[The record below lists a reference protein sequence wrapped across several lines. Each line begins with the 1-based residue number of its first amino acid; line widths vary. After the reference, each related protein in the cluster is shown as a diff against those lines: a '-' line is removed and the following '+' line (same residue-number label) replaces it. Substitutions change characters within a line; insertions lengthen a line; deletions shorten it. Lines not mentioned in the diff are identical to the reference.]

1 MTFALPGSPLVLEDT
16 VQILKTRGPAAGVDI
31 RIIHGLSFVEI
42 ALAAVDFDFKVPLQV
57 VLPRLHLHNDLFD
70 SRSALLVRQPQAS
83 GHPTQAARIDLTS
96 EWLQRR
102 YPADHPVTLIRT
114 SGLPTYRTEHDTVPL
129 ADLARAY
136 GDGIC
141 DASLFVPPL
150 AA

>member
-1 MTFALPGSPLVLEDT
+1 MAAASGSSSTKPSPVVLVRSGEHLNGLADVLEGT
-16 VQILKTRGPAAGVDI
+16 GRRVRRVATA
-31 RIIHGLSFVEI
+31 
-42 ALAAVDFDFKVPLQV
+42 DFDFKVPLQV